1 MHRVLATRGDMPENI
16 VGCDSAAAFR
26 LHVNLASMFLKIG
39 ILVLGGLFAASAWS
53 AQGDAAVL
61 KAQQAYAAR
70 KLANLERAARDV
82 PADHVLSPYV
92 EYWRLTLTTGVGDAR
107 IADFL
112 ARYPGSRLAEML
124 RADWLKS
131 LGAREA
137 WPVYLAEYPRIVKP
151 GAAHHCYFYRAEWA
165 QGNLGHARE
174 AVSMWFT
181 GRDMPSACTPLF
193 AQLIAAGLIN
203 QEDVWRRVRLVLET
217 GNPNVAKVVATAL
230 PEAQRPAAALLDQ
243 ASRDPARLLN
253 GTSLDMSRRGD
264 REIALY
270 ALDQIAKRS
279 SSDAE
284 QALSKRLSQFSAD
297 ETATAWARL
306 ATWAARRHEPVALA
320 WFQQA
325 GLVTVND
332 YQREWWT
339 RAALRAGDW
348 QTVQRVIGSM
358 GPGLQAQPVWRYW
371 RARALQASGQRLAAN
386 ALFLALSREH
396 HYYGQLAQEELGPV
410 AQAPSIN
417 NKSGSDEVA
426 VISRDPGIARAMAL
440 QELGLRTDASLEWD
454 WSIRRFSD
462 PQLLAA
468 AELARRVEWYD
479 RAINT
484 AERTR
489 ELHDFELRFL
499 APYRELAQ
507 QAASENQIDEAWV
520 FGLMRQESRFV
531 NVASSNV
538 GASGLMQ
545 IMPAT
550 ARWIASRLG
559 IKKFKTKEM
568 QDPARNIQFGAY
580 YLKHV
585 LSTLDD
591 SPVLAT
597 AAYNAGPGR
606 AQRWRDTR
614 PMEAAVY
621 IESIPFG
628 ETREYV
634 KKVMSN
640 AMYYAARFGQPSV
653 LLKDRLG
660 MIPPRK
666 APAEPTSEPDA
677 ALELEQAGD

>member
-1 MHRVLATRGDMPENI
+1 MFRIIGFLLLGMLSAT
-16 VGCDSAAAFR
+16 
-26 LHVNLASMFLKIG
+26 
-39 ILVLGGLFAASAWS
+39 SAW
-53 AQGDAAVL
+53 AAPGDAAVL
-61 KAQQAYAAR
+61 QAQQAFAAR
-70 KLANLERAARDV
+70 KLANLERATRDV
-82 PADHVLSPYV
+82 PADHALSPYV
-92 EYWRLTLTTGVGDAR
+92 EYWRLMLTSRTEDAR

-112 ARYPGSRLAEML
+112 ARYPGSRMAETL

-137 WPVYLAEYPRIVKP
+137 WPAYLAEYPRLVMP
-151 GAAHHCYFYRAEWA
+151 DAAHQCYAYRAEWA
-165 QGNLGHARE
+165 LGNRSHQRE
-174 AVSMWFT
+174 AVALWFT
-181 GRDMPSACTPLF
+181 GRDMPSACAPLF
-193 AQLIAAGLIN
+193 TQLIETGLIR
-203 QEDVWRRVRLVLET
+203 QEDVWRRLRLALDA
-217 GNPNVAKVVATAL
+217 GNPNVARVVANAL
-230 PEAQRPAAALLDQ
+230 PEAQRPDAARLDQ
-243 ASRDPARLLN
+243 ASRDPERLLN
-253 GTSLDMSRRGD
+253 ADNKLDFSQRGD

-270 ALDQIAKRS
+270 ALDQLAKRS
-279 SSDAE
+279 SDQAE
-284 QALSKRLSQFSAD
+284 RALRKRAPQFNA
-297 ETATAWARL
+297 EELRTAWTRL
-306 ATWAARRHEPVALA
+306 ATWAARRHEAVALA
-320 WFQQA
+320 WFEQA
-325 GLVTVND
+325 GAAAAND
-332 YQREWWT
+332 YQREWWA

-348 QTVQRVIGSM
+348 QAVQRAIESM
-358 GPGLQAQPVWRYW
+358 SDATRAQPVWRYW
-371 RARALQASGQRLAAN
+371 RARALQATGQRVAATSV
-386 ALFLALSREH
+386 FLDLSREY

-410 AQAPSIN
+410 IQAPVIN
-417 NKSGSDEVA
+417 IKMGGDGIAAVA
-426 VISRDPGIARAMAL
+426 RQPGIARALAL
-440 QELGLRTDASLEWD
+440 QELGLRHDASQEWN
-454 WSIRRFSD
+454 WTIREFSD
-462 PQLLAA
+462 AQLLAA
-468 AELARRVEWYD
+468 AELARRMEWYD

-507 QAASENQIDEAWV
+507 QAARKNAIDEAWV

-531 NVASSNV
+531 NVARSGV

-550 ARWIASRLG
+550 ARWIAQRLG
-559 IKKFKTKEM
+559 IKRFHPDEM
-568 QDPARNIQFGAY
+568 QDPAKNIQFGAY

-585 LSTLDD
+585 QTSLDG

-628 ETREYV
+628 ETRDYV

-660 MIPPRK
+660 TVPSRKTPVIPTPG
-666 APAEPTSEPDA
+666 SDA
-677 ALELEQAGD
+677 SLELERTDD